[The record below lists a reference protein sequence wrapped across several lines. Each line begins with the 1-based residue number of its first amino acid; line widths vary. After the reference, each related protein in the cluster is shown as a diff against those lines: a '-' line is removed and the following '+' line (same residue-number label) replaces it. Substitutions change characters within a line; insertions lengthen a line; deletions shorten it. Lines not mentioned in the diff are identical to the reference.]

1 MLYNEEQLS
10 KLQKSN
16 LWIKIEIMRG
26 NLSLSFIKRGFH
38 LTIWD
43 NDESDFFR
51 NEESIVRR
59 H

>member
-26 NLSLSFIKRGFH
+26 NLSLSFIKREFH

-43 NDESDFFR
+43 NDESDFSEMK
-51 NEESIVRR
+51 NQL
-59 H
+59 